1 MVPRMTRGLP
11 VLVMRGMLWVV
22 VVVKHLSGGVGI
34 NGFGCE
40 RTGRTDWDKS
50 LLNIYIFVEGG
61 DNGGSVSLCFF
72 LGKSSSDSLG
82 DAIQIG
88 HVHYIRNRGIWSTPP
103 GIFRRL

>member
-1 MVPRMTRGLP
+1 M
-11 VLVMRGMLWVV
+11 LVMRGMLWVV
-22 VVVKHLSGGVGI
+22 VVVKRLSGGAGI
-34 NGFGCE
+34 NGFECE
-40 RTGRTDWDKS
+40 RIGRTDCDKN

-61 DNGGSVSLCFF
+61 DNGGSVNLCF
-72 LGKSSSDSLG
+72 LSRKSSSDSLG